1 LGVREPLNLPRGSV
15 RAIVTIILVLVAAVA
30 LFAPIAEGADDVK
43 SMWLLLTG
51 IAVRDYF
58 AHRKEQNEEAGPAV
72 EPPDY
77 ADER

>member
-1 LGVREPLNLPRGSV
+1 MKEPLNLPRGSV

-58 AHRKEQNEEAGPAV
+58 AHRAEQNEEDGPVV
-72 EPPDY
+72 EAPDY